1 MSDSPNFAGFAWSI
15 SRSLLRTRRPAPAGS
30 GTWQHDLLVEP
41 LRRLEEQGLSSLDE
55 TDGSLRAYLDQASLA
70 VPDELDRDE
79 ALAFWTNVY
88 NAGALLLAAEA
99 RRRGDPTVL
108 RVRGGFQRPVVTV
121 QDESLSLDA
130 IEHAKVR
137 RFGDP
142 RIHAGLVCGS
152 ISCPTLRPEPYEG
165 SGLDESLDDQM
176 RSMLAHGGAAADR
189 GAGRL
194 SLSRIF
200 KWYGAD
206 FVRPQGMPTF
216 LPVSGRSV
224 AVAVTPWL
232 DEEVADW
239 VRESRPTVEFL
250 PYDWGL
256 ACRVA

>member
-1 MSDSPNFAGFAWSI
+1 M
-15 SRSLLRTRRPAPAGS
+15 
-30 GTWQHDLLVEP
+30 LVEP
-41 LRRLEEQGLSSLDE
+41 LRRLDQQGLSSLDE
-55 TDGSLRAYLDQASLA
+55 TDASLRAYLDQASDAL
-70 VPDELDRDE
+70 PDELSGDE
-79 ALAFWTNVY
+79 ALAFWINVY
-88 NAGALLLAAEA
+88 NAAALLLAAET

-108 RVRGGFQRPVVTV
+108 RVRGGFQRPAVTV
-121 QDESLSLDA
+121 QGESLSLDA

-142 RIHAGLVCGS
+142 RIHAALVCGS
-152 ISCPTLRPEPYEG
+152 VSCPSLRPEPYEG
-165 SGLDESLDDQM
+165 SGLDESLDDQL
-176 RSMLAHGGAAADR
+176 RLMLAQGGATPDQ

-216 LPVSGRSV
+216 LPVTGRSV
-224 AVAVTPWL
+224 AAALTPWL
-232 DEEVADW
+232 DEEVAGW
-239 VRESRPTVEFL
+239 VRETRPTVEYL